1 MAKSVSYTH
10 LGDEKQI
17 FRIPEQNRKIEIISL
32 FFELLEE
39 LIIKRRGMMKE
50 LLKSRKK
57 IGITIGVGIIIFLAL
72 YLIGGGK
79 QTKNEKE
86 IMEDLN
92 SDTSWFQYCEL
103 KAVSYTH
110 LLLKRKLTSAIK
122 CMPWSH

>member
-1 MAKSVSYTH
+1 
-10 LGDEKQI
+10 
-17 FRIPEQNRKIEIISL
+17 
-32 FFELLEE
+32 
-39 LIIKRRGMMKE
+39 MKE

-103 KAVSYTH
+103 KVDNLTIE
-110 LLLKRKLTSAIK
+110 KRKTDKKQKTDIIYADIVAENQQYNIQCDLHYRLEYGTCNSGK
-122 CMPWSH
+122 

>member
-1 MAKSVSYTH
+1 
-10 LGDEKQI
+10 
-17 FRIPEQNRKIEIISL
+17 
-32 FFELLEE
+32 
-39 LIIKRRGMMKE
+39 MKE

-103 KAVSYTH
+103 KVDNLTIE
-110 LLLKRKLTSAIK
+110 KRKTDKKTNKNRRGESVRDCGYCKRRDTYLSVK
-122 CMPWSH
+122 CN

>member
-1 MAKSVSYTH
+1 
-10 LGDEKQI
+10 
-17 FRIPEQNRKIEIISL
+17 
-32 FFELLEE
+32 
-39 LIIKRRGMMKE
+39 MKE

-57 IGITIGVGIIIFLAL
+57 IGITIGVGIIIFLVL

-103 KAVSYTH
+103 KVDNLTIE
-110 LLLKRKLTSAIK
+110 KRKTDKKQKTDIIYADIVAE
-122 CMPWSH
+122 